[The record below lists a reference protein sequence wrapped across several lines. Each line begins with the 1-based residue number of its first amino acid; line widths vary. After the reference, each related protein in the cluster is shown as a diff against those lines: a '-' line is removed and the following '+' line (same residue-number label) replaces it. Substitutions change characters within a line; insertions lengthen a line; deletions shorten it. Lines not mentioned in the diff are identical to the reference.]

1 MSPLEAFQ
9 CLAAMADRAHGNGA
23 DHRAVTEA
31 IEVLAKLVSTEPTEP
46 TEPVDLD
53 VPDADQR

>member
-1 MSPLEAFQ
+1 MTPLEAFQ

-31 IEVLAKLVSTEPTEP
+31 IEVLAKLVEE
-46 TEPVDLD
+46 
-53 VPDADQR
+53 PDADQR